1 VETFK
6 IILSPK
12 AQKDLDSLSDNT
24 CVKISKEISIL
35 KDNPFPKGKLIKKL
49 KGKRYDYYRLR
60 IDKYRVFYLI
70 DKRYVVILRILSKKD
85 TEKFIKSLN

>member
-1 VETFK
+1 MEAFK

-24 CVKISKEISIL
+24 CVKISKEISVL

-49 KGKRYDYYRLR
+49 KGKRSDYYRLR

>member
-1 VETFK
+1 METFK

>member
-1 VETFK
+1 METFK

-49 KGKRYDYYRLR
+49 KGKRSDYYRLR

>member
-1 VETFK
+1 MEAFK

-24 CVKISKEISIL
+24 CVKISKEISVL

-60 IDKYRVFYLI
+60 TDKYRVFYLI